1 MLSLACSNGD
11 VRLYGGAVTSEG
23 TVEVCYESV
32 WGLIMATGWVDRDAV
47 VVCKELGHPSGGLLS
62 SYYTCMYGCL

>member
-32 WGLIMATGWVDRDAV
+32 WGLIMATGWIDRDAA
-47 VVCKELGHPSGGLLS
+47 VVCKKLGHPSGGLFS
-62 SYYTCMYGCL
+62 S